1 MKRILLLATGAALLL
16 AAGCAELAQ
25 TARIMNVAFI
35 ELFRLPIYVLRLPF
49 QILQNMGPIIQSAV
63 RSAANVAPLLLFIEN
78 TAPPRRHAPYPAGPG
93 ELEEA
98 VRFALA
104 SPHSRPLLDLLDRET
119 GGAGAARRFVLL
131 DARLAVDPGARAA
144 VLASLGAG
152 AAAISVA
159 RVDAGGIFDE
169 PERFL
174 ALSRRMRSRG
184 DMLVAATAFNDA
196 LAALAELP
204 PDALRG
210 DPGGR
215 AFVLRLDRAL
225 RGIESFAHPEG

>member
-1 MKRILLLATGAALLL
+1 MKRILPLAMCAALVL

-49 QILQNMGPIIQSAV
+49 QILQNMGPIIQSPV

-78 TAPPRRHAPYPAGPG
+78 TAPRRRPAPYPAGPG
-93 ELEEA
+93 ELEES
-98 VRFALA
+98 VRLALA
-104 SPHSRPLLDLLDRET
+104 SRHSQPLLGLLDRET
-119 GGAGAARRFVLL
+119 RGAARRFVLV
-131 DARLAVDPGARAA
+131 DARLASDPGARAA
-144 VLASLGAG
+144 ILSSLGAG
-152 AAAISVA
+152 DAAISVA
-159 RVDAGGIFDE
+159 RVDGGGIFEE

-184 DMLVAATAFNDA
+184 DILVAATAFNDA

-204 PDALRG
+204 ADALPG

-225 RGIESFAHPEG
+225 RGIESFAPPEG